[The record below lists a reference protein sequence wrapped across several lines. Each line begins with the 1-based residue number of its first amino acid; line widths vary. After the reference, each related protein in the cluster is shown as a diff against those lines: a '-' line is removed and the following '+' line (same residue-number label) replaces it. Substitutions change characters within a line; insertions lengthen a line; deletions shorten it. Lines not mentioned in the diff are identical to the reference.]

1 MDNTAMFI
9 LLHDAN
15 SLEHIERQYVTFGLI
30 ALNVLAF
37 PATGLG
43 GQSHLQANAY
53 GLGYTPVVLSD
64 GQPTPSFVYVPE
76 LLTYVTYSFLHPI
89 SGALAA
95 TCSFCGSSEIM
106 SRMRWGIFASW
117 RSISCAPPAELG
129 SAVSS
134 CPIPAR
140 R

>member
-1 MDNTAMFI
+1 MFI
-9 LLHDAN
+9 PLHDAN

-76 LLTYVTYSFLHPI
+76 PLTYVTYSFLHTDI
-89 SGALAA
+89 RRLGGNMLFLWIFGDNVEDALGHFRFLAFYFLCAAGGAWLRG
-95 TCSFCGSSEIM
+95 FVLPDSS
-106 SRMRWGIFASW
+106 
-117 RSISCAPPAELG
+117 APL
-129 SAVSS
+129 
-134 CPIPAR
+134 I
-140 R
+140 